1 MKNKRYLYSIIAL
14 LLISNVVSSQTS
26 DNLKQNFIPI
36 IQGVWVSTD
45 YINDI
50 EKIKSPLK
58 CQQNLEYKQP
68 LDDMLTMVID
78 VENQTDSIEVGV
90 SIGNHEEYYFT
101 IYFQTGQHKN
111 SLKTNNM
118 PDYDNHSNFYEIS
131 YKTINSVNYLFL
143 SCYDRTNKIINTKQ
157 FSKVAEKQ
165 NNNDVAWGI
174 QYIVNEKLFSGN
186 YFLIDSV
193 TSTKTKV
200 QFDNDGSVK
209 GFIDSET
216 YHIVTDYAGDHVYL
230 NMDIILFQNEKR
242 NFIQY
247 AFQINENIIC
257 LYSVI
262 LHEEIGIP
270 FKIDELKY
278 KLVRCK

>member
-1 MKNKRYLYSIIAL
+1 MKNKIYLYTIVAF
-14 LLISNVVSSQTS
+14 LLISNAVSSQTS
-26 DNLKQNFIPI
+26 DNLKQNFITI

-58 CQQNLEYKQP
+58 CQQKLEYKQP

-78 VENQTDSIEVGV
+78 VKNRTDSIEVGV

-101 IYFQTGQHKN
+101 IYFQIGQHKN

-131 YKTINSVNYLFL
+131 YKTINNVNYLFL
-143 SCYDRTNKIINTKQ
+143 SCYDRTNKIISTKQ

-174 QYIVNEKLFSGN
+174 QYIVNKKLFSGN
-186 YFLIDSV
+186 YFLIDSA
-193 TSTKTKV
+193 TNTKTKV
-200 QFDNDGSVK
+200 QFNNDGSLQ
-209 GFIDSET
+209 GFPNFNT
-216 YHIVTDYAGDHVYL
+216 YHIVTDYAGSPIFLDV
-230 NMDIILFQNEKR
+230 DIILFRNEKR
-242 NFIQY
+242 DVTQY
-247 AFQINENIIC
+247 AFQIVKDTIF
-257 LYSVI
+257 LYSI
-262 LHEEIGIP
+262 IFEEEIGLP
-270 FKIDELKY
+270 SELDELKY
-278 KLVRCK
+278 KLVRCN